1 MSLAHGTLEQPEQR
15 RQCLL
20 RCRLYGPQSAP
31 MSLGLSSQCLPISG
45 VPFQPAHQSLVP
57 TEPSSGC
64 DYKLDQTQA
73 TALRPL
79 RYL

>member
-1 MSLAHGTLEQPEQR
+1 MTLEQPEQR
-15 RQCLL
+15 RQCFL
-20 RCRLYGPQSAP
+20 RHRLYGPQSVP
-31 MSLGLSSQCLPISG
+31 MSGPQLP
-45 VPFQPAHQSLVP
+45 VPAHLWGPLPAHQSLIR
-57 TEPSSGC
+57 TDPSSGC